1 MQRTNSATARQ
12 IASESAG
19 ATSAP
24 FALSVLAAL
33 GQSTRLEVFQLLVRR
48 EPDGLSAGAVA
59 EAIGCP
65 QNTLSAH
72 LAILARAGLVRG
84 TRDGRS
90 IIYRAN
96 VESMRALVEFLVN
109 DCCDGHP
116 ELCGLAPSPAA
127 SGCGCAPIDGGKKDR
142 K

>member
-1 MQRTNSATARQ
+1 M
-12 IASESAG
+12 
-19 ATSAP
+19 
-24 FALSVLAAL
+24 LAAL

-116 ELCGLAPSPAA
+116 ELCGLAPSPAS